1 MQLPQPFCDRMQAML
16 GAEAPRFFEAQDK
29 EPCRS
34 FRFDPEKVSRQE
46 LFAALGDLHP
56 VPFGENALYFSFDG
70 IGAHPLHQG
79 GALYVQEPAA
89 MAPVASL
96 PKRKFSRILDLCAAP
111 GGKSLQA
118 AATRLEE
125 DGLIVCNEP
134 DARRRAVLIQNLERM
149 GEKRAT
155 VTGFDATR
163 LPEEFRASFDL
174 VICDAPCSGEGMMRK
189 NPDAAALWSER
200 HVEELAA
207 LQERILQSAVA
218 ALAAG
223 GVLLYSTCTWS
234 VEENEAQVL
243 RLLRAEPALSLTEPS
258 EAVAQCAARGI
269 PLEGEEALR
278 RTLRFYP
285 HLFSGEGQFV
295 AVLQRAGEPVLSDP
309 APTEKKKKE
318 RPHPDEGVVRAFLE
332 DTLDEKTERPLLLRG
347 DTWYLAG
354 TSPFPAALFCLPG
367 IPVGQVQKGRIIPH
381 HSLFKCL
388 GRSLKQKV
396 ILSPAEAEKYLHGE
410 EVPVPFERGFA
421 TVYLGSCPLGGVRCS
436 GGRGKNLYPKGL
448 RT

>member
-1 MQLPQPFCDRMQAML
+1 ML
-16 GAEAPRFFEAQDK
+16 GAEAPRFFEAMAE
-29 EPCRS
+29 EPRRS
-34 FRFDPEKVSRQE
+34 LRYDPEKVSE
-46 LFAALGDLHP
+46 KALNEAFGTLSP
-56 VPFGENALYFSFDG
+56 LPFGENALYFSFDG

-96 PKRKFSRILDLCAAP
+96 PHKKFSRILDLCAAP

-118 AATRLEE
+118 AATRLRE
-125 DGLIVCNEP
+125 DGLLVCNEP

-149 GEKRAT
+149 GEKRAV
-155 VTGFDATR
+155 VTGFDASR
-163 LPEEFRASFDL
+163 LPEELRGGFDL

-207 LQERILQSAVA
+207 LQERILQSAGA

-234 VEENEAQVL
+234 VEENEEQVL
-243 RLLRAEPALSLTEPS
+243 RLLRSDPTLSLSEPP

-269 PLEGEEALR
+269 PLEGEEALK

-295 AVLQRAGEPVLSDP
+295 AVLQKEGELSLP
-309 APTEKKKKE
+309 APVPQGKKKKE
-318 RPHPDEGVVRAFLE
+318 RPHADEGAVRAFL
-332 DTLDEKTERPLLLRG
+332 DGILKSKTVSPLLLRG
-347 DTWYLAG
+347 DTWYLQG
-354 TSPFPAALFCLPG
+354 TDLLPPSLLCLPG
-367 IPVGQVQKGRIIPH
+367 IPVGQVQKGRVIPH

-388 GRSLKQKV
+388 ADAMAQRLT
-396 ILSPAEAEKYLHGE
+396 LSPAEAEKYLHGE
-410 EVPVPFERGFA
+410 ELSVPFEAGFA
-421 TVYLGSCPLGGVRCS
+421 VAYLGNCPLGGLRCS
-436 GGRGKNLYPKGL
+436 KGRGKNLYPKGL